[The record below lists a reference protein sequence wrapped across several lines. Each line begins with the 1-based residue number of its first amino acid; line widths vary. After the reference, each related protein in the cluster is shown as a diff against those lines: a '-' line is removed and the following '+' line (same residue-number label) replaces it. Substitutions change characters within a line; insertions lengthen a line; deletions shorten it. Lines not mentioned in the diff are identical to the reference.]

1 MRGGSTV
8 IDGRYDGAVVPR
20 KGRFRLPRPSPGRII
35 ALLLPVALLVGVAAV
50 REGGSNTVERRYDF
64 APSADAYVSSALPDV
79 SFGVQP
85 VVRVVAADDKT
96 LRAFLRFDLRGVSGQ
111 VLRAT
116 LSLYPLSSSE
126 YGVVVSEV
134 APHSWD
140 ERTLTFARSPGV
152 RAVVGN
158 SGPVVAEQW
167 TKVDV
172 TRAVKGDGPL
182 TLALTA
188 LHPPSTAYASRESA
202 LAPVLDVRVRVPSSE
217 PPVEAAP
224 SPQPAA
230 PDAPASADPVVV
242 AVGNIAC
249 DPAEKPA
256 DEELVEASGPICQA
270 KATADLAA
278 ALRPAAVL
286 ALGDL
291 QFDDGTLEKF
301 QSSYGLTWGRLRRI
315 THPVPG
321 HKEYL
326 DALSGR
332 PAGGYFS
339 YFKSAAGEPGR
350 GWYSFDVGR
359 WHVIALNSE
368 CDEIGGC
375 TENSPQLRWLR
386 ADLDANQ
393 RHCTLAYWNRPRFSS
408 GQHGGQTTL
417 AQFWHELY
425 AGGVDVVLNGRAY
438 DYERFAPQNP
448 FGQRDRAHGIRQFVV
463 GTGGR
468 HLEHFEEVQR
478 NSEKRNAAA
487 YGVLQLTL
495 QPESYTWRFVPT
507 TPDGFTDAGAARCH

>member
-1 MRGGSTV
+1 MTDS
-8 IDGRYDGAVVPR
+8 RYDGAVVPR
-20 KGRFRLPRPSPGRII
+20 RGRFRLPRPSPGRIVV
-35 ALLLPVALLVGVAAV
+35 LLLPVVLLTGVAVV
-50 REGGSNTVERRYDF
+50 RTGRSETVERHYTF
-64 APSADAYVSSALPDV
+64 APIADAYVSSALPKE
-79 SFGVQP
+79 SFGMQP
-85 VVRVVAADDKT
+85 VVRVVDADNKT

-116 LSLYPLSSSE
+116 LSLYPLSSSKD
-126 YGVVVSEV
+126 GVVVSEV
-134 APHSWD
+134 AAQSWD
-140 ERTLTFARSPGV
+140 EPTITFARSPGV

-202 LAPVLDVRVRVPSSE
+202 LAPVLDVHVRVPSNE
-217 PPVEAAP
+217 PPVEATA
-224 SPQPAA
+224 SPLPAS
-230 PDAPASADPVVV
+230 PDAGASGDPVVV
-242 AVGNIAC
+242 AVGNVAC

-256 DEELVEASGPICQA
+256 DDELVDASGPICQA

-291 QFDDGTLEKF
+291 QYDDGTLEKF
-301 QSSYGLTWGRLRRI
+301 QTSYDLTWGRLRQI
-315 THPVPG
+315 TRPVPG

-326 DALSGR
+326 DPMSGR
-332 PAGGYFS
+332 PAGGYFT

-368 CDEIGGC
+368 CDEVGGC
-375 TENSPQLRWLR
+375 TDNSPQLRWLR
-386 ADLDANQ
+386 ADLEASQ
-393 RHCTLAYWNRPRFSS
+393 RRCTLAYWNRPRFSS

-417 AQFWHELY
+417 AQFWHDLY
-425 AGGVDVVLNGRAY
+425 AAGVDVVLNGRAY

-448 FGQRDRAHGIRQFVV
+448 LGQRDFTRGIRQFVV

-468 HLEHFEEVQR
+468 HLEEFEKIQR

-495 QPESYTWRFVPT
+495 RPDRYEWRFVPT